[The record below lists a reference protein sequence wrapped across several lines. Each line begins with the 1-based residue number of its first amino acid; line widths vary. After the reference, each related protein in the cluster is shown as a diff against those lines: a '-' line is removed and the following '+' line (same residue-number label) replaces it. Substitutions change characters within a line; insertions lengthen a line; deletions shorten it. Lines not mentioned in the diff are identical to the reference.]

1 MKTILSLILCLT
13 LCAGCATQHIEKTAA
28 DGTKTLYTTRAV
40 FNKTAFT
47 NVSVDKKTKTTDS
60 LFSVGAYGA
69 ESQGDQLVALF
80 ETLFNAGV
88 QAGVKA
94 GAPIPK

>member
-1 MKTILSLILCLT
+1 MKTFLSILCLT

-69 ESQGDQLVALF
+69 ETQGDALAGFIDSLKGLF
-80 ETLFNAGV
+80 E
-88 QAGVKA
+88 AGVKA